1 MRLLLRFVCTVAKP
15 STPATRQP
23 PQVPLGSSDHRRAAP
38 LRSPDARTVLDRH
51 LILSRLVDVTDTAR
65 VRPSVAQG
73 RVLRRIERAVLR
85 VDAVVLRH
93 R

>member
-1 MRLLLRFVCTVAKP
+1 LGVPPANP

-23 PQVPLGSSDHRRAAP
+23 PQAFLRGSDDRCATIS
-38 LRSPDARTVLDRH
+38 RSPDARTVLDRH
-51 LILSRLVDVTDTAR
+51 PILSRLVDVTDTAR

-73 RVLRRIERAVLR
+73 HMLGKIERAVLR